1 MYFSWKCVKD
11 CFRYV
16 KSFPGEIPLI
26 NTSKL
31 TAIYHSK
38 SSLLKRIRNGKM
50 EYYYITYNRVYVD
63 WEQYILIIYKTWSH
77 QHIYFI
83 LRKNEMSRSILY
95 FKSCTYSV
103 HVQRPQILN
112 AWPWAL
118 ALAHGQE
125 FNIWISLMK
134 MGSIAFVFSI
144 VNGIFA
150 TSLKTVRFS
159 DKGWVGGRRVLFIL

>member
-1 MYFSWKCVKD
+1 MGKWSITILHITE
-11 CFRYV
+11 
-16 KSFPGEIPLI
+16 SMLI
-26 NTSKL
+26 E
-31 TAIYHSK
+31 
-38 SSLLKRIRNGKM
+38 SSTFLYIKRGPIKN
-50 EYYYITYNRVYVD
+50 
-63 WEQYILIIYKTWSH
+63 
-77 QHIYFI
+77 IYFI
-83 LRKNEMSRSILY
+83 LRKNEMSRFILY

-118 ALAHGQE
+118 AHGQE
-125 FNIWISLMK
+125 FNIWISLIK

-159 DKGWVGGRRVLFIL
+159 DKGWVVGRRGVVHTIGFFFYVNEIQKVNKLCTFNYIFDICQ

>member
-1 MYFSWKCVKD
+1 MGKWSITILHITE
-11 CFRYV
+11 
-16 KSFPGEIPLI
+16 SMLI
-26 NTSKL
+26 E
-31 TAIYHSK
+31 
-38 SSLLKRIRNGKM
+38 SSTFLYIKRGPTK
-50 EYYYITYNRVYVD
+50 
-63 WEQYILIIYKTWSH
+63 
-77 QHIYFI
+77 HIYFI
-83 LRKNEMSRSILY
+83 LRKNEMSRFILY

-112 AWPWAL
+112 AWPW

-159 DKGWVGGRRVLFIL
+159 DKGWVGGRRGVVHTIGFFLYVNEIQNVDKLCTFNYIFDICQ

>member
-1 MYFSWKCVKD
+1 
-11 CFRYV
+11 
-16 KSFPGEIPLI
+16 
-26 NTSKL
+26 
-31 TAIYHSK
+31 
-38 SSLLKRIRNGKM
+38 
-50 EYYYITYNRVYVD
+50 
-63 WEQYILIIYKTWSH
+63 
-77 QHIYFI
+77 
-83 LRKNEMSRSILY
+83 MSRFILY

-112 AWPWAL
+112 AWPW

-159 DKGWVGGRRVLFIL
+159 DKGWVGGWGVLLIL